1 MIAEVE
7 SEKIIRLLERL
18 VENTKGIEKRF
29 PLDQV
34 VMISATTPWILD
46 YKERR
51 NTYVYS
57 ANALILSLED
67 MGTFYLPS
75 NAWVNVNFIIGMRVV
90 AIGQTANVPLF
101 VRCSDDELIDARYLQ
116 SSPVGYVS
124 AYASN
129 AAALTSSTDYPFKW
143 GASGTNQVN
152 HLMIQNNTTINLN
165 FDLDVVATAGSPVLL
180 PGQTVFFDVQVLILH
195 LFQAGTPNV
204 NGSSAANIVVRG
216 WL

>member
-1 MIAEVE
+1 MIAEDE
-7 SEKIIRLLERL
+7 TTKRLLERL
-18 VENTKGIEKRF
+18 VENTTGAVKRP
-29 PLDQV
+29 PLNTV
-34 VMISATTPWILD
+34 VMVSATTPWLLD
-46 YKERR
+46 YKERK

-57 ANALILSLED
+57 ATALILSISD

-75 NAWVNVNFIIGMRVV
+75 NAWVNVNFIEGTHVL
-90 AIGQTANVPLF
+90 AIGQTTNVPLF
-101 VRCSDDELIDARYLQ
+101 VRCTDEELIDARGLQ
-116 SSPVGYVS
+116 SSPSGYVP

-152 HLMIQNNTTINLN
+152 HLMLQNNTTVNLN

-204 NGSSAANIVVRG
+204 NGNTAANIVVRG